1 MHPTPPPLLEVQGL
15 CKTHIKARW
24 WQPRFCVRALDHV
37 NLVLK
42 VGNTLALVGES
53 GSGKTT
59 LAMCIVGLERP
70 DAGDIRF
77 EGKSLL
83 GMSKTER
90 NAARRDIQL
99 IFQDSAGALSPRMS
113 AAEIIEEPLLIRGQ
127 WSSKERAERVFK
139 AMEQVGLSASW
150 KDRRPN
156 ELSGGQRQRVAIG
169 RALVLKPKLL
179 ILDEALAGL
188 DLSIQG
194 QIANL
199 LLDLQTSQGLSYL
212 FISHNRDLVFR
223 IADEVAIISD
233 GRVIEQ
239 SKPSGMLTQT
249 EHPYVQ
255 ELRPPA
261 LREEL
266 AFDAHAGLRDLQ

>member
-1 MHPTPPPLLEVQGL
+1 MLPTTSPLLEVQGL
-15 CKTHIKARW
+15 CKTHIQARW

-37 NLVLK
+37 NLILRA
-42 VGNTLALVGES
+42 GSTLALVGES

-83 GMSKTER
+83 GMDRTER
-90 NAARRDIQL
+90 IAARRDIQL
-99 IFQDSAGALSPRMS
+99 VFQDSAGALSPHMS
-113 AAEIIEEPLLIRGQ
+113 VAEIIEEPLLIRGQ
-127 WSSKERAERVFK
+127 WSGKERAERVFE
-139 AMEQVGLSASW
+139 AMEQVGLSTSW
-150 KDRRPN
+150 EDRRPN
-156 ELSGGQRQRVAIG
+156 ELSGGQRQRVAIA

-212 FISHNRDLVFR
+212 FISHNLELVFR
-223 IADEVAIISD
+223 IADEVAIIND

-239 SKPSGMLTQT
+239 ARPSEMLAQT
-249 EHPYVQ
+249 GRPCVQ
-255 ELRPPA
+255 ALWPPA

-266 AFDAHAGLRDLQ
+266 AFDAPMGLRDLQ

>member
-1 MHPTPPPLLEVQGL
+1 MLLTTPPLLEVQGL
-15 CKTHIKARW
+15 CKTHTQARW
-24 WQPRFCVRALDHV
+24 WQHRFCVCALDYV
-37 NLVLK
+37 NLVVK
-42 VGNTLALVGES
+42 AGSTLALVGES

-59 LAMCIVGLERP
+59 LAMCVVGLEQP

-83 GMSKTER
+83 SMSRTER
-90 NAARRDIQL
+90 IAARRDIQL

-113 AAEIIEEPLLIRGQ
+113 VAEIIEEPLLIRGQ
-127 WSSKERAERVFK
+127 WSSKERIEHVFE
-139 AMEQVGLSASW
+139 AMEQVELSVSW

-156 ELSGGQRQRVAIG
+156 ELSGGQRQRVAIA

-199 LLDLQTSQGLSYL
+199 LLDLQTSQGLSYI
-212 FISHNRDLVFR
+212 FISHNHDLVFR
-223 IADEVAIISD
+223 IADEVAIIND

-239 SKPSGMLTQT
+239 VKPLEILAQT
-249 EHPYVQ
+249 ESLYVQ
-255 ELRPPA
+255 ELWPPT
-261 LREEL
+261 LRKEL
-266 AFDAHAGLRDLQ
+266 ALDAHAGLRNLP

>member
-1 MHPTPPPLLEVQGL
+1 MHPTPPSLLEVQGL
-15 CKTHIKARW
+15 CKTFTQARW
-24 WQPRFCVRALDHV
+24 WQHKSCLRALDHV

-42 VGNTLALVGES
+42 SGTTLALVGKS

-59 LAMCIVGLERP
+59 LAMCIVGLEKP

-77 EGKSLL
+77 EGKSLP
-83 GMSKTER
+83 GMGNTER
-90 NAARRDIQL
+90 IAARRDIQL

-113 AAEIIEEPLLIRGQ
+113 AAEIIEEPLRIRGQ
-127 WSSKERAERVFK
+127 WSGKERAERVFE

-156 ELSGGQRQRVAIG
+156 ELSGGQRQRVAIA

-179 ILDEALAGL
+179 ILDEALTGL

-212 FISHNRDLVFR
+212 FISHNLELVFR
-223 IADEVAIISD
+223 IADEVAIIND
-233 GRVIEQ
+233 GRIVEQ
-239 SKPSGMLTQT
+239 AKPTEILAQT
-249 EHPYVQ
+249 KHRNGQ
-255 ELRPPA
+255 ALWPPA
-261 LREEL
+261 LTEEF
-266 AFDAHAGLRDLQ
+266 AFEAHNGV